1 MGDSTN
7 SMNVSGN
14 TPLDEVRAGLNFND
28 ADDHEDIQL
37 KPGMIQVGHYCTVKK
52 NTITLLVPSPRKMP
66 RKRRH
71 CRHSPTTLFAATG
84 GQAGWG

>member
-1 MGDSTN
+1 MNMSGLNQMGDSTN

-37 KPGMIQVGHYCTVKK
+37 KPGMIQVGR
-52 NTITLLVPSPRKMP
+52 LVGRSARPS
-66 RKRRH
+66 
-71 CRHSPTTLFAATG
+71 SS
-84 GQAGWG
+84 